1 MVAGMNAAPLPSLAD
16 RPGLTARLTAL
27 LTCLLPLALLL
38 PTASTAAPACPPA
51 IAMPSEAQAQSLA
64 AQAPDRGLLYR
75 LRRDGVDSYLYGTLH
90 VGRMEWLFPGP
101 RLREAMTQSRV
112 LALEL
117 DLQDPATLQ
126 ILSQPPRHAEALKLS
141 EPLRKRMSAQARA
154 ACLPEQALASLHPIL
169 QLSTYTVLQARWDG
183 LDPSFGQ
190 EQMLSAWARQQ
201 GRSVLALE
209 SAERQQQALI
219 PARAGEARKA
229 LLKGL
234 DQLER
239 GQVRPVLRRLAQAW
253 ADGDLELLQNYERWC
268 ECIEDEQD
276 RIELR
281 RLNDERNPEL
291 AHGIEALHAKG
302 QPVLAAVGALHL
314 SGDQSLPRLLAARGF
329 EVERLVPASD
339 KR

>member
-16 RPGLTARLTAL
+16 RPGLTARFTPL
-27 LTCLLPLALLL
+27 LAWLLPLALLA
-38 PTASTAAPACPPA
+38 PIGSTAAPACPPA
-51 IAMPSEAQAQSLA
+51 IAMPNEAQAQSLA

-101 RLREAMTQSRV
+101 RLREAMAQSRV

-126 ILSQPPRHAEALKLS
+126 VLSQPPRHAEPLKLN
-141 EPLRKRMSAQARA
+141 EPQRKRMAAQASA
-154 ACLPEQALASLHPIL
+154 ACLPEQALAGLHPIL

-209 SAERQQQALI
+209 SAERQQRALI
-219 PARAGEARKA
+219 PARAAEARKA

-291 AHGIEALHAKG
+291 ARGIEALHAKG

-314 SGDQSLPRLLAARGF
+314 SGAQSLPRLLAQRGF